1 MNGYRKERSFKMTL
15 RGSPEQ
21 VFPLLCPTREY
32 DWIETW
38 KCEMIYSDSGFAE
51 PGCIFKTSFP
61 TDGPEDTWV
70 VSRYEAPVLI
80 EFVRV
85 NPLRVIRYTIKL
97 RRADNAATEADW
109 AQVITGI
116 GEAGNQFVRDMDD
129 EGFNTRMA
137 MVEKMLEHY
146 LMTGAMLKISNH

>member
-1 MNGYRKERSFKMTL
+1 MTGYRKKRSFKMTL
-15 RGSPEQ
+15 YGSPEQ

-38 KCEMIYSDSGFAE
+38 QCELIYSDSGFAE
-51 PGCIFKTSFP
+51 PGCIFTTSFP
-61 TDGPEDTWV
+61 ADGPKDTWV
-70 VSRYEAPVLI
+70 VSRYEKPVLI

-85 NPLRVIRYTIKL
+85 NPLRVICYTITL
-97 RRADNAATEADW
+97 SRAENGATEADW

-116 GEAGNQFVRDMDD
+116 REEGQQFVRDLDD
-129 EGFNTRMA
+129 EGFTIRMV

-146 LMTGAMLKISNH
+146 LVTGAMLKM

>member
-1 MNGYRKERSFKMTL
+1 MAL

-21 VFPLLCPTREY
+21 LFPLLCPTREY

-38 KCEMIYSDSGFAE
+38 QCEMVYSDSGFAE
-51 PGCIFKTSFP
+51 LGCIFKTSFP

-70 VSRYEAPVLI
+70 VSRYEKPVLI

-85 NPLRVIRYTIKL
+85 NPLRVICYTITL
-97 RRADNAATEADW
+97 RRADNGGTEADW
-109 AQVITGI
+109 VQVITGI

-146 LMTGAMLKISNH
+146 LMTGAMLRIGNQ

>member
-1 MNGYRKERSFKMTL
+1 MTGYRRQRRFKMNFA
-15 RGSPEQ
+15 SAPEQ

-38 KCEMIYSDSGFAE
+38 QCEMIYSGSGFAE
-51 PGCIFKTSFP
+51 PDCIFKTSFP
-61 TDGPEDTWV
+61 ADGPEDTWV
-70 VSRYEAPVLI
+70 VSRYEKPVLI

-85 NPLRVIRYTIKL
+85 NPLRVIRYTITL
-97 RRADNAATEADW
+97 SRAENGGTEADW

-116 GEAGNQFVRDMDD
+116 REEGHQFVRDLDD
-129 EGFNTRMA
+129 EDFNARMA

-146 LMTGAMLKISNH
+146 LMTGAMLTTS

>member
-1 MNGYRKERSFKMTL
+1 MTGYRRQRRFKMTL
-15 RGSPEQ
+15 AAAPEQ

-38 KCEMIYSDSGFAE
+38 RCEMIYSDSGFAE
-51 PGCIFKTSFP
+51 PGCIFTTSFS

-70 VSRYEAPVLI
+70 VSRYEKPVVI

-85 NPLRVIRYTIKL
+85 NLLRVIRYTITL
-97 RRADNAATEADW
+97 SRADNGATEADW

-116 GEAGNQFVRDMDD
+116 REEGQQFVRDLDD
-129 EGFNTRMA
+129 EGFHAHMA
-137 MVEKMLEHY
+137 MVEKMLDHY
-146 LMTGAMLKISNH
+146 LTTGERLRISSL